1 MAKENNV
8 FEPVVAKTKYVFSKE
23 KNVEDVRKE
32 NVDTILKFTEQL
44 ANSNVS
50 LPKDVLENI
59 NKSIERKHN
68 RVPLSSFQEAGVVTD
83 NYVYSKVMEEE
94 QSVGQALCAM
104 RDEKLMDGWFPDNPR
119 GFYASVATDV
129 LGLDMSP
136 TYPPNAIHN
145 VLSHSDNQSFAI
157 PTKEGAIVQ
166 VDISH
171 IIGKEAYFMYN
182 IKDKE
187 LVDAKTPRDFRDV
200 FYKKYESR
208 IYNEHVKKL
217 LKAVTDK
224 FDDVLMK
231 RLKSHDKVYRYIV
244 KNNKDLFKD
253 CPVNEKYFFTKES
266 ANKYLA
272 EQNDYVRK
280 SFGNRY
286 YDCSFKDG
294 VEKGEYA
301 FLVNKFVSNRNLYDE
316 LTKSQQGLVS
326 IGEKYAKDNN
336 IVDENGKPFK
346 FNRKGDNARDEM
358 NVFVNTLKEH
368 GFVILP
374 PTKKEPQAEKGQAHD
389 DLEK

>member
-1 MAKENNV
+1 MAFKQKGEFFMEERKGLTIKDLLIRLILIVV
-8 FEPVVAKTKYVFSKE
+8 FIFLLIFGNTEITICIVKVISSPKE

-32 NVDTILKFTEQL
+32 NVDMILKFTEQL
-44 ANSNVS
+44 ANNDIF

-145 VLSHSDNQSFAI
+145 VLSHSDNKSFAI

-171 IIGKEAYFMYN
+171 IVGKEAYFMYN

-187 LVDAKTPRDFRDV
+187 LVIL
-200 FYKKYESR
+200 E
-208 IYNEHVKKL
+208 KKL
-217 LKAVTDK
+217 HYLQHFLNIYQTKIFHELRAG
-224 FDDVLMK
+224 L
-231 RLKSHDKVYRYIV
+231 LY
-244 KNNKDLFKD
+244 KNF
-253 CPVNEKYFFTKES
+253 P
-266 ANKYLA
+266 
-272 EQNDYVRK
+272 
-280 SFGNRY
+280 
-286 YDCSFKDG
+286 
-294 VEKGEYA
+294 
-301 FLVNKFVSNRNLYDE
+301 FVQL
-316 LTKSQQGLVS
+316 
-326 IGEKYAKDNN
+326 
-336 IVDENGKPFK
+336 
-346 FNRKGDNARDEM
+346 
-358 NVFVNTLKEH
+358 
-368 GFVILP
+368 
-374 PTKKEPQAEKGQAHD
+374 
-389 DLEK
+389 